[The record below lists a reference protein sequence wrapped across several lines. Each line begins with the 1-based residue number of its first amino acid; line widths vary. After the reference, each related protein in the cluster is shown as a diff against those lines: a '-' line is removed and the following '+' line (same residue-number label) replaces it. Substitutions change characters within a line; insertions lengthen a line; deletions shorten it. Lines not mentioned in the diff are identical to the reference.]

1 MPRMTHKD
9 VTRIIDEA
17 CARASARLDAER
29 QRQEGQPMSKA
40 RKGDIVA
47 LVTNHVTHF
56 INPPRHESHVEWT
69 LVKVASATRM
79 GKVTAVIWRGSR
91 QELTHLCA
99 YKPTVWT
106 LVSEQERAKRLM
118 ASDPDRWFSEPD
130 ALKEAIRAA

>member
-17 CARASARLDAER
+17 CVRASQRLDAER
-29 QRQEGQPMSKA
+29 QRQEGQHMAK
-40 RKGDIVA
+40 KGDIVA
-47 LVTNHVTHF
+47 LVTTHVTHF
-56 INPPRHESHVEWT
+56 INPPKQESHVEWT

-118 ASDPDRWFSEPD
+118 ATDPDRSFSEPD
-130 ALKEAIRAA
+130 ALKQAILAA